1 MQRITITLDDGL
13 MDQFEAIRKQRG
25 YANRSEAFRDLV
37 REHLGAEQLVAAET
51 GHCVANL
58 TYVFNH
64 HQRELA
70 ARMTRLSHDHHDLT
84 ISTLH
89 VHLDHDN
96 CMETLILS
104 GPVERVRRFADQ
116 VIAQPGVRHG
126 KLYLLPVTAND
137 EIHPHGDAGPAHPHR
152 HQAPIA

>member
-1 MQRITITLDDGL
+1 
-13 MDQFEAIRKQRG
+13 
-25 YANRSEAFRDLV
+25 V
-37 REHLGAEQLVAAET
+37 REHLGAEQLVAPET
-51 GHCVANL
+51 GHCIANL

-96 CMETLILS
+96 CMETLVLS
-104 GPVERVRRFADQ
+104 GPVARVRRFADQ
-116 VIAQPGVRHG
+116 VIAQPGVHHG
-126 KLYLLPVTAND
+126 KLYLLPVTNSD
-137 EIHPHGDAGPAHPHR
+137 EAHRHGDFGPSQPHR